1 MTSRIDDLQYHVFDI
16 GSLPSE
22 CEKGIHGF
30 ARASGFHCLIYT
42 VPLSGYDQSPVFSKF
57 AVCCTALQRKVL
69 LTLVQNQIL
78 ESLYQFASDCLHT
91 SFKGATIILLFTHL
105 DLFEAKMRKK
115 LFRDHFPDYTG
126 RQDDSIAAGRFIAQ
140 KFRDVC
146 NGMTIAEIFFINAT
160 DTKESS
166 VVLSRIED
174 LMKRRW
180 QEENLQ
186 IAESDIK

>member
-1 MTSRIDDLQYHVFDI
+1 MALKRVPCSADTQYVVLHCKES
-16 GSLPSE
+16 SL
-22 CEKGIHGF
+22 
-30 ARASGFHCLIYT
+30 LI
-42 VPLSGYDQSPVFSKF
+42 
-57 AVCCTALQRKVL
+57 
-69 LTLVQNQIL
+69 LVQNRIL
-78 ESLYQFASDCLHT
+78 ESLLDFAYDCLHT
-91 SFKGATIILLFTHL
+91 NCTGATIILLFTHL
-105 DLFEAKMRKK
+105 DIFEAYIRKK

-140 KFRDVC
+140 KFLDVR